1 MNDMPK
7 NFFPFRII
15 NIRQTIFLMA
25 FYFLCLQNLSASHL
39 MGVEM
44 YYDCVG
50 ANQYRISLVIYR
62 DCQGLTPGVTQNV
75 SINRCGTPST
85 QSLSLVSGFPQDV
98 SNLCPTTLSN
108 CSGGSFNGV
117 DKWVYQAVVTFP
129 AGCNNIKV
137 SYSHCCW
144 LGTIVN
150 LSNPSSQ
157 SIFTEMI
164 IDNTLSACN
173 NSSRFQN
180 NPNLSACNNQPFQYS
195 FAANDADADSLV
207 YALVNCQTGSGT
219 SASYNVPFS
228 GTNPLSA
235 TGLSFDTRTG
245 QLSFTPTAVQTAVL
259 CVRVD
264 EYRNGV
270 KIAEQTR
277 VALVQVL
284 NCTNS
289 LPRLSALNLA
299 GTAQQA
305 NYDYNFCV
313 SNNPVCFDMIAY
325 DANAADSV
333 FATWNNSIAGATF
346 TTQRISND
354 SVRATFCFTPSS
366 AGLKTFTVKVNDN
379 ACPKIGQNIYT
390 YKLNVGGLLVNVQN
404 ASTSC
409 AGSSDASLAATVSGG
424 TAPYSYIWPTGHTT
438 ATLNGI
444 GAGTYCVTATDAVGC
459 SGVACATVTQPSL
472 LTASISQ
479 TNVSCNGG
487 MNGSAIA
494 TASGGTAPYSF
505 LWSNGRT
512 TATNTGLFTN
522 TYSCTFTDANGCTEI
537 RSVTITEPSAI
548 TASITSTNAS
558 CNGQSNGTA
567 TISISGGANPYSFS
581 WSNGNTSAS
590 NTGLSAGT
598 YTVTATD
605 ANACSVTRSATITQ
619 LNAISITSSSTPQS
633 CIPNTGTASVT
644 TSGGTGAL
652 SYAWNTGAI
661 TNNINSLN
669 AGTYTVTV
677 TDAILCTATATVTVG
692 NSNLGATTNNA
703 NVSCNGGN
711 NGSMTILPNGG
722 TAPYLFIWSN
732 GQTTTNNTMTGLS
745 AAVSCVT
752 VVDANNCSAINCA
765 TITEPSQITVS
776 LNSQQM
782 SCAMN
787 DASVSVVVTGGTPA
801 YSFLWSG
808 PNNFQ
813 ATTANLSSI
822 ANGSYQ
828 LNVTD
833 ANGCLASETT
843 VIDSFIMSYFNQ
855 DLLVSDDS
863 TLNLT
868 VTVPT
873 ASSAQYLVQNPQNGT
888 LSYQN
893 GGSYE
898 YVPTSAAQVFD
909 TITVRHCNATE
920 AYETNIIV
928 GISSCV
934 WAGDSD
940 TNQLVN
946 NFDLLPIGLNY
957 GSADN
962 PRPNAGT
969 DWDCEPMTDWTN
981 VSGQPNPKHADTNGD
996 GFIDDN
1002 DTLAIALNWGS
1013 FYLRSL
1019 TNSNGAVPLYLD
1031 TATVAPGD
1039 TVRLDVLLGNALQNA
1054 TNVYGIAFTVN
1065 YDNSI
1070 VDTNSVRMKYD
1081 NSWLGTKDLDML
1093 AMSKDFYPQSR
1104 TEVALVRTDHTG
1116 RSNSGA
1122 IAHIQFTIKDDVL
1135 KSTNLRLNLSISN
1148 VRMIDSAAVELPVSP
1163 LPSSVLILPTPTSVN
1178 SFENDNEVIIFPNP
1192 ATDLITVSSLY
1203 PIDDMKI
1210 ISIDSKEIQLDKSQ
1224 NTINVSSLSPGLYC
1238 LLIESNGKQ
1247 IIKKF
1252 VKK

>member
-1 MNDMPK
+1 MLKKIFPK
-7 NFFPFRII
+7 GYRIFGQTLFVMAIFF
-15 NIRQTIFLMA
+15 LG
-25 FYFLCLQNLSASHL
+25 LQKLSASHL
-39 MGVEM
+39 MGAEM

-75 SINRCGTPST
+75 SINRCGTPSS
-85 QSLSLVSGFPQDV
+85 QSLSLVSGYPQDV

-117 DKWVYQAVVTFP
+117 DKWLYQAVVTFP
-129 AGCNNIKV
+129 SGCNNIKV

-157 SIFTEMI
+157 SVFTEMI

-180 NPNLSACNNQPFQYS
+180 NPNLSACNNQPFHYS
-195 FAANDADADSLV
+195 FAANDADSDSLV
-207 YALVNCQTGSGT
+207 YALVNCQTASGT

-264 EYRNGV
+264 EYRNGL

-277 VALVQVL
+277 VALIQVL

-333 FATWNNSIAGATF
+333 FAAWNNSIAGATF

-390 YKLNVGGLLVNVQN
+390 YKLNVGAGLPVTVAN

-409 AGSSDASLAATVSGG
+409 AGSSDATLTANVSGG
-424 TAPYSYIWPTGHTT
+424 TGAISYLWSVGSIGQSV
-438 ATLNGI
+438 NGL
-444 GAGTYCVTATDAVGC
+444 GAGTYCVTVVDALGC
-459 SGVACATVTQPSL
+459 SGITCATVTQPSL
-472 LTASISQ
+472 LTASIQ
-479 TNVSCNGG
+479 NLNNVQ
-487 MNGSAIA
+487 
-494 TASGGTAPYSF
+494 
-505 LWSNGRT
+505 
-512 TATNTGLFTN
+512 
-522 TYSCTFTDANGCTEI
+522 
-537 RSVTITEPSAI
+537 
-548 TASITSTNAS
+548 
-558 CNGQSNGTA
+558 CNGQ
-567 TISISGGANPYSFS
+567 
-581 WSNGNTSAS
+581 
-590 NTGLSAGT
+590 
-598 YTVTATD
+598 
-605 ANACSVTRSATITQ
+605 ANA
-619 LNAISITSSSTPQS
+619 
-633 CIPNTGTASVT
+633 
-644 TSGGTGAL
+644 
-652 SYAWNTGAI
+652 
-661 TNNINSLN
+661 
-669 AGTYTVTV
+669 
-677 TDAILCTATATVTVG
+677 
-692 NSNLGATTNNA
+692 
-703 NVSCNGGN
+703 
-711 NGSMTILPNGG
+711 SMTILPSGG

-732 GQTTTNNTMTGLS
+732 GQTTTNNTTTGLS
-745 AAVSCVT
+745 AGVFCVT
-752 VVDANNCSAINCA
+752 VVDANNCSAVNCA
-765 TITEPSQITVS
+765 TITQPSQITVS

-782 SCAMN
+782 TCALN
-787 DASVSVVVTGGTPA
+787 DASASVVVTGGTPA

-822 ANGSYQ
+822 ADGSY
-828 LNVTD
+828 LLLVTD
-833 ANGCLASETT
+833 ANGCVASETT
-843 VIDSFIMSYFNQ
+843 VIDSFIISYFNQ

-863 TLNLT
+863 TLNIT
-868 VTVPT
+868 VNVPT
-873 ASSAQYLVQNPQNGT
+873 ASVAQYSALNPQNGT
-888 LSYQN
+888 LTYLN
-893 GGSYE
+893 AGSYE

-920 AYETNIIV
+920 AYETNIIL
-928 GISSCV
+928 GITSCV
-934 WAGDSD
+934 WSGDSD
-940 TNQLVN
+940 TNQIVN

-969 DWDCEPMTDWTN
+969 DWDCEPMTDWAN
-981 VSGQPNPKHADTNGD
+981 IAGQPNPKHADTNGD
-996 GFIDDN
+996 GFIDNN

-1013 FYLRSL
+1013 FYLRNL
-1019 TNSNGAVPLYLD
+1019 TNTSGAAPLYLD

-1039 TVRLDVLLGNALQNA
+1039 TVRLDVLLGNALQSA
-1054 TNVYGIAFTVN
+1054 ANVYGIAFTVN

-1093 AMSKDFYPQSR
+1093 ALSKDFYFQGR

-1178 SFENDNEVIIFPNP
+1178 SFENDNEVSIFPNP

-1203 PIDDMKI
+1203 PIDEMKI
-1210 ISIDSKEIQLDKSQ
+1210 ISIDSKEIQLDKTQ
-1224 NTINVSSLSPGLYC
+1224 NTINVSLLSPGLYC
-1238 LLIESNGKQ
+1238 ILIESKGKQ

-1252 VKK
+1252 IKK

>member
-1 MNDMPK
+1 
-7 NFFPFRII
+7 
-15 NIRQTIFLMA
+15 
-25 FYFLCLQNLSASHL
+25 
-39 MGVEM
+39 
-44 YYDCVG
+44 
-50 ANQYRISLVIYR
+50 
-62 DCQGLTPGVTQNV
+62 
-75 SINRCGTPST
+75 
-85 QSLSLVSGFPQDV
+85 
-98 SNLCPTTLSN
+98 
-108 CSGGSFNGV
+108 
-117 DKWVYQAVVTFP
+117 
-129 AGCNNIKV
+129 
-137 SYSHCCW
+137 
-144 LGTIVN
+144 
-150 LSNPSSQ
+150 
-157 SIFTEMI
+157 MI
-164 IDNTLSACN
+164 
-173 NSSRFQN
+173 SRF
-180 NPNLSACNNQPFQYS
+180 Y
-195 FAANDADADSLV
+195 
-207 YALVNCQTGSGT
+207 
-219 SASYNVPFS
+219 
-228 GTNPLSA
+228 
-235 TGLSFDTRTG
+235 
-245 QLSFTPTAVQTAVL
+245 
-259 CVRVD
+259 
-264 EYRNGV
+264 
-270 KIAEQTR
+270 
-277 VALVQVL
+277 
-284 NCTNS
+284 
-289 LPRLSALNLA
+289 
-299 GTAQQA
+299 
-305 NYDYNFCV
+305 
-313 SNNPVCFDMIAY
+313 
-325 DANAADSV
+325 
-333 FATWNNSIAGATF
+333 
-346 TTQRISND
+346 
-354 SVRATFCFTPSS
+354 
-366 AGLKTFTVKVNDN
+366 
-379 ACPKIGQNIYT
+379 
-390 YKLNVGGLLVNVQN
+390 
-404 ASTSC
+404 
-409 AGSSDASLAATVSGG
+409 
-424 TAPYSYIWPTGHTT
+424 
-438 ATLNGI
+438 
-444 GAGTYCVTATDAVGC
+444 
-459 SGVACATVTQPSL
+459 
-472 LTASISQ
+472 
-479 TNVSCNGG
+479 
-487 MNGSAIA
+487 
-494 TASGGTAPYSF
+494 
-505 LWSNGRT
+505 
-512 TATNTGLFTN
+512 
-522 TYSCTFTDANGCTEI
+522 YSCTFTDANGCTEI

-732 GQTTTNNTMTGLS
+732 GQTTTNNSMTGLS
-745 AAVSCVT
+745 AGVFCAT

-833 ANGCLASETT
+833 ANGCVASETT
-843 VIDSFIMSYFNQ
+843 VIDSFIISYFNQ

-868 VTVPT
+868 VTVPS

-1054 TNVYGIAFTVN
+1054 TNVFGIAFTVN

-1148 VRMIDSAAVELPVSP
+1148 VRMIDSSAVELPVSP

-1178 SFENDNEVIIFPNP
+1178 GIENNNEVSIFPNP
-1192 ATDLITVSSLY
+1192 ATDIITVNSLY
-1203 PIDDMKI
+1203 PIEAIKI
-1210 ISIDSKEIQLDKSQ
+1210 ISIDSKEIILDKSQ
-1224 NTINVSSLSPGLYC
+1224 NTINVSTLSPGLYC
-1238 LLIESNGKQ
+1238 LIIESKGKQ

-1252 VKK
+1252 IKK